1 LMVNDRQPLE
11 NLGQV
16 FEDMK
21 QRKTIKAAITPMQNY

>member
-1 LMVNDRQPLE
+1 MLNDQQPLQ

-21 QRKTIKAAITPMQNY
+21 QRKTIKAEITP